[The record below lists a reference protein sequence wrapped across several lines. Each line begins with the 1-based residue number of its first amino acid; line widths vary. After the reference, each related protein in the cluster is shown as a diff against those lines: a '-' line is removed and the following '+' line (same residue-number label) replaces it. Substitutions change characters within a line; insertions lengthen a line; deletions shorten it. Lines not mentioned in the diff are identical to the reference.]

1 MPSNEIHQSNF
12 EVIPV
17 PLDLC
22 MHLQLLYFAAAV
34 DVVGQRVAPC
44 VRVRSDKVP
53 PERSKSAKNPRQKQH
68 LDGEKRGCIL
78 FADDGSYVD
87 IKAAKDKLHV
97 RLKCTCV
104 DEVGGYEKSTTVTY
118 RV

>member
-1 MPSNEIHQSNF
+1 MGEHSKASRGKDDRAHMPSNEIHQSNF

-44 VRVRSDKVP
+44 VRVRGDKVP
-53 PERSKSAKNPRQKQH
+53 PERSKSAKSETKATPRWR
-68 LDGEKRGCIL
+68 EE
-78 FADDGSYVD
+78 A
-87 IKAAKDKLHV
+87 LHTV
-97 RLKCTCV
+97 R
-104 DEVGGYEKSTTVTY
+104 
-118 RV
+118 R